1 VTHFRSEFQDG
12 VAWIALDTGLPG
24 NRLTPAAE
32 AELAA
37 TVAALRE
44 DAAVRVLVLSGTGP
58 AFCAGLDPAAAD
70 DDAPLLAALR
80 PAAAVEALADFGRP
94 TIAAIDGLAAGR
106 GLELALACDLRI
118 ASPAARFELP
128 EVGLGTIPSG
138 GGTQRLPR
146 IVGKAHAFALIAL
159 GLPIDAQEAH
169 RIGLVN
175 RLAPDGDPLAEARR
189 IAGVL
194 LTRGPLA
201 LRFAKEAVERGQDLT
216 LDEGLRLEAD
226 LAIILMTTQD
236 RAEGIQSFK
245 EKRPPVYRGE

>member
-1 VTHFRSEFQDG
+1 ML
-12 VAWIALDTGLPG
+12 ATGLPG
-24 NRLTPAAE
+24 NRLTSAAE
-32 AELAA
+32 EALAEAA
-37 TVAALRE
+37 LALRE
-44 DAAVRVLVLSGTGP
+44 DPNVRVLILSGDGP
-58 AFCAGLDPAAAD
+58 DFCAGLDPVGPAAED
-70 DDAPLLAALR
+70 SLEAALR
-80 PAAAVEALADFGRP
+80 PAAAVDALATFGGP
-94 TIAAIDGLAAGR
+94 TIAAIDGLASGR
-106 GLELALACDLRI
+106 GLELALACDLRV
-118 ASPAARFELP
+118 ASSSARFALP

-146 IVGKAHAFALIAL
+146 IVGKAHAFELIAL
-159 GLPIDAQEAH
+159 GLAIDAAEAL

-175 RLAPDGDPLAEARR
+175 RRAPGGDAIAEARR
-189 IAGVL
+189 IAGIL

-226 LAIILMTTQD
+226 LAFILMTTHD